1 MVWKSSL
8 KKVISIFLMIVLTTF
23 FLSYFVTRFM
33 FLRPIN
39 KEGIVGIIDE
49 DLSMISEKKVQVYCY
64 NKLEP
69 NLENQSTHG
78 DQLMDFVESFSP
90 NINIYYFSAYDPIR
104 GTITEEKILEGLIW
118 MNENDVKNINIS
130 LSSKAYSENLETRL
144 SDFENMNIYC
154 SYNNLA
160 NSLDYPASY
169 NQVIGVGKINNSN
182 KTTIKRAYSTNKI
195 LVINNFESKYFEGNS
210 FLSLLTAIE
219 EL

>member
-1 MVWKSSL
+1 MKL
-8 KKVISIFLMIVLTTF
+8 KRKLFSVFGCLLVLWTLSTPIFASENGVNEYYEEVYQDGILYQISIDLNETKIVAKDGVNSTFILDHSTT
-23 FLSYFVTRFM
+23 
-33 FLRPIN
+33 
-39 KEGIVGIIDE
+39 E
-49 DLSMISEKKVQVYCY
+49 
-64 NKLEP
+64 
-69 NLENQSTHG
+69 
-78 DQLMDFVESFSP
+78 
-90 NINIYYFSAYDPIR
+90 A
-104 GTITEEKILEGLIW
+104 
-118 MNENDVKNINIS
+118 
-130 LSSKAYSENLETRL
+130 ENLETRL

-195 LVINNFESKYFEGNS
+195 LVINNFESKYFEGDS